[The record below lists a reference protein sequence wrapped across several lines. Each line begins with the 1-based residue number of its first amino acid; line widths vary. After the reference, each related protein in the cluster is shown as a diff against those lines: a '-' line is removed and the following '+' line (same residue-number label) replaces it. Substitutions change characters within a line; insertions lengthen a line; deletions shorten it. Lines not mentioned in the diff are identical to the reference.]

1 MNNIIKSPAYNS
13 VGDFFMSKESFKTF
27 VRNKPE
33 LAKYVQ
39 EKNTS
44 WQSIY
49 ELYELY
55 GENSDIWKDYSTSK
69 FNTTI
74 NDVLNTIKNIDIEKL
89 QSGIENI
96 QNTISLVQNLGSN
109 KDSNT
114 YEPTRTYQHIDD

>member
-74 NDVLNTIKNIDIEKL
+74 NEVLNTIKNIDIEKL

>member
-39 EKNTS
+39 EKNIS

>member
-74 NDVLNTIKNIDIEKL
+74 NEVLNTIKNIDIEKL

-114 YEPTRTYQHIDD
+114 YEPTRNYQHIDD

>member
-1 MNNIIKSPAYNS
+1 
-13 VGDFFMSKESFKTF
+13 MSKETFKRF
-27 VRNKPE
+27 VRGKPE

-39 EKNTS
+39 DKNMS

-55 GENSDIWKDYSTSK
+55 GENSDIWKDYTNNK

-74 NDVLNTIKNIDIEKL
+74 NDVINTIKNIDMEKL

-96 QNTISLVQNLGSN
+96 QNTISLVQNLGNN
-109 KDSNT
+109 KTNK
-114 YEPTRTYQHIDD
+114 YESIPKYQHIDD

>member
-1 MNNIIKSPAYNS
+1 
-13 VGDFFMSKESFKTF
+13 MSKESFKTF

-33 LAKYVQ
+33 LAKYVLD
-39 EKNTS
+39 NNAS

-109 KDSNT
+109 KETNI
-114 YEPTRTYQHIDD
+114 YEPTRAYQHIDD

>member
-1 MNNIIKSPAYNS
+1 
-13 VGDFFMSKESFKTF
+13 MSKETFKRF
-27 VRNKPE
+27 VRGKPE

-39 EKNTS
+39 DKKMS

-55 GENSDIWKDYSTSK
+55 GENSDIWKDYTNNK

-74 NDVLNTIKNIDIEKL
+74 NDVINTIKNIDMEKL

-96 QNTISLVQNLGSN
+96 QNTISLVQNLGNN
-109 KDSNT
+109 KT
-114 YEPTRTYQHIDD
+114 KKYESIPKYQHIDD

>member
-1 MNNIIKSPAYNS
+1 
-13 VGDFFMSKESFKTF
+13 MSKESFKNF
-27 VRNKPE
+27 VKNKPE

-39 EKNTS
+39 ERNTS

-55 GENSDIWKDYSTSK
+55 GENSDIWKEYSTNR

-74 NDVLNTIKNIDIEKL
+74 NDVINTIKNIDMQKL

-96 QNTISLVQNLGSN
+96 QNTISLVQNFGN
-109 KDSNT
+109 KNQNKP
-114 YEPTRTYQHIDD
+114 YEPSPKYQHIDD

>member
-1 MNNIIKSPAYNS
+1 
-13 VGDFFMSKESFKTF
+13 MSKESFKTF

-109 KDSNT
+109 KESNT